1 MSYIFFAFKTIN
13 TDIMRF
19 LFIYKLF
26 ICNQIFREYSYSL
39 YQAYYWSTGHNIS
52 IEQMD
57 RFCWSSLILT
67 QNPNIHIIIR
77 FSTRDRSVGSKGFSI
92 SRESDFNVSA
102 RVLIFNLA
110 RKPKS
115 EVIYKTQHILSPYV
129 KLFRHLTGVW

>member
-1 MSYIFFAFKTIN
+1 
-13 TDIMRF
+13 
-19 LFIYKLF
+19 
-26 ICNQIFREYSYSL
+26 
-39 YQAYYWSTGHNIS
+39 
-52 IEQMD
+52 MD

-115 EVIYKTQHILSPYV
+115 EVIYKTLHILSPNV
-129 KLFRHLTGVW
+129 KLFRCLKGVRSNQQFLFVKCIIQQEILSAIFFAEDTNE

>member
-1 MSYIFFAFKTIN
+1 MGN
-13 TDIMRF
+13 
-19 LFIYKLF
+19 
-26 ICNQIFREYSYSL
+26 
-39 YQAYYWSTGHNIS
+39 NIAV
-52 IEQMD
+52 EQMD

-115 EVIYKTQHILSPYV
+115 EVIYKT
-129 KLFRHLTGVW
+129 HLIAECETL